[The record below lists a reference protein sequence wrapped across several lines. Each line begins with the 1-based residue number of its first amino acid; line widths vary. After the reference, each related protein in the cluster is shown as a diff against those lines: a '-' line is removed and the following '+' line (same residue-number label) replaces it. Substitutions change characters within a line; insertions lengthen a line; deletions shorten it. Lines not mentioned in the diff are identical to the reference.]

1 MLEERVKKLEKI
13 DKEIK
18 YNQVLAKRVVEL
30 LRKERDE
37 KEEASKKKEASRYKD
52 MVA

>member
-18 YNQVLAKRVVEL
+18 YNQVLAKRVVKL

-37 KEEASKKKEASRYKD
+37 KEEASKKKESSRYKD